1 MTHPTEQLAAF
12 VDGALTT
19 AERSDVDVH
28 LSTCS
33 SCRAEVGAAVA
44 ARDALRSMG
53 TPATPDD
60 LATPALAE
68 MRRSAASGGP
78 PAWVRYTPW
87 LAAAAVV
94 GLLAVTLP
102 NIGSSS
108 DDAGVA
114 AQAEDQAAP
123 SASVAPKDL
132 RLEIVDQDFD
142 PTSLEAAAGEF
153 AREGARGQI
162 TADDAVEGEASMA
175 PDEQQFALAGKPRS
189 TRALTC
195 LQTAFSGFPGTPV
208 RLVSASFQGQ
218 PAYLAY
224 ILESPGAGQPT
235 DTVTIW
241 VASSKGC
248 ASLALTSAAV

>member
-12 VDGALTT
+12 VDGALTP

-68 MRRSAASGGP
+68 MRRSAASSGP

-153 AREGARGQI
+153 ARQGARGQL
-162 TADDAVEGEASMA
+162 TADDAVEGEAS
-175 PDEQQFALAGKPRS
+175 D
-189 TRALTC
+189 
-195 LQTAFSGFPGTPV
+195 GT
-208 RLVSASFQGQ
+208 G
-218 PAYLAY
+218 
-224 ILESPGAGQPT
+224 
-235 DTVTIW
+235 
-241 VASSKGC
+241 
-248 ASLALTSAAV
+248 